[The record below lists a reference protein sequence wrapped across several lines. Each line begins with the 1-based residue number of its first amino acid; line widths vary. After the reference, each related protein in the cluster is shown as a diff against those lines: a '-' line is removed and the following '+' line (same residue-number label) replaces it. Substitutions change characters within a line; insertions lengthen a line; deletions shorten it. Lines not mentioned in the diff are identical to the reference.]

1 MTLKFFMYQ
10 AHYRNILDLSN
21 DALISAEKGFKKL
34 IQSYTLIE
42 SLPSNN
48 KKSDFETKKWVEK
61 CYQTMNDDFNTPVLI
76 STLFDCSKF
85 INSISDGT
93 KNLNKDDKVLI
104 ENTFKVFLFDIL
116 GFTKEFDFLE
126 KKSNNEDLIKIL
138 IEIRN
143 QARLNR
149 DFDLSDQIRNQL
161 LKIGVQL
168 NDNKDNS
175 SYKLID

>member
-1 MTLKFFMYQ
+1 
-10 AHYRNILDLSN
+10 
-21 DALISAEKGFKKL
+21 
-34 IQSYTLIE
+34 
-42 SLPSNN
+42 
-48 KKSDFETKKWVEK
+48 
-61 CYQTMNDDFNTPVLI
+61 MNDDFNTPVLI

-149 DFDLSDQIRNQL
+149 DFALSDQIRNQL